1 MENNNTT
8 QYNNDNSTTNNSQ
21 QNTQFSYEHLET
33 IPEEMSEISSIIP
46 NDFIK
51 DNNNQL
57 NKFKRF
63 GTQLRFSTNSDKIK
77 MTNSITNIF
86 NLYQNEFSSKIFT
99 PKRSNSF
106 SELENS
112 HKNIMNK
119 IDIDDYILI
128 DFKEN
133 IQNNDDDNC
142 SISSKSNENE
152 NEEISQEEYKKRVAS
167 RRKNNNAD
175 LLALRSKSLSVEKG
189 ISSFYIEENETDD
202 EKKQFKSSNKLK
214 YISFNL
220 MLKEIIFNDFLVNYV
235 LNIYHFCQQC
245 FAFMQKDILFK
256 KIWNCYLY
264 YKKKD
269 IPLDNLKN
277 LFDFLGILVIEMYD
291 YYKTIKKDELVLKI
305 IKSFYYQIISDLII
319 NLNNDKYSKIERSNI
334 FNSEFIGKNFYHES
348 DQKIYKLIRKFSQN
362 KNDLERSK
370 TSEEVKKEDRISNE
384 NDILESRNTFNSSNF
399 NNTDNSIELQNKNT
413 FESDDI
419 INTFLNQNYLIEDE
433 KDFNKIIYYEQKQL
447 NISIEE
453 EILCNFSSILKILD
467 NETPLL
473 SDLLNAKNK
482 IHFYEDLKKHT
493 TILKPV
499 KKTIIKKKIEK
510 YDKHRRSSSAMNIKK
525 EKQKIKH
532 RKYMQEGFFCMMDWE
547 TSEIGEILIKRTR
560 NLFNKIERKEFYNSV
575 FLKKDKNILSPNI
588 QNAIK
593 KTNDLSSFI
602 IEDILSYDQKDDRAK
617 TIEKWTLVA
626 EYCKN
631 KRDYND
637 CVAINSAFQN
647 YIITGLKKTFK
658 KIGKNIKNIMDELN
672 DFCTVEGNYKY
683 IREETKKIINE
694 GNSFYPYLGLLTKDI
709 VYDDEKSKYLIDQE
723 NINFEKI
730 ENIQNMLDNNFKYK
744 TDFKNKIDMKII
756 PELSF
761 FEKLEVSTED
771 ERELEKRADKLEPKY
786 LYDEKAFKRRT
797 KIDKKYFSKFILNDS
812 NISKKQLKSNTTLL
826 KLNI

>member
-1 MENNNTT
+1 MENDNTN
-8 QYNNDNSTTNNSQ
+8 QNNNDNSQ

-46 NDFIK
+46 NDFIN

-77 MTNSITNIF
+77 MTNSVTNIF

-384 NDILESRNTFNSSNF
+384 NDILESKNTFNSSNF

-433 KDFNKIIYYEQKQL
+433 NDFNKIIYYE
-447 NISIEE
+447 
-453 EILCNFSSILKILD
+453 
-467 NETPLL
+467 
-473 SDLLNAKNK
+473 
-482 IHFYEDLKKHT
+482 KK
-493 TILKPV
+493 
-499 KKTIIKKKIEK
+499 
-510 YDKHRRSSSAMNIKK
+510 
-525 EKQKIKH
+525 
-532 RKYMQEGFFCMMDWE
+532 
-547 TSEIGEILIKRTR
+547 
-560 NLFNKIERKEFYNSV
+560 
-575 FLKKDKNILSPNI
+575 
-588 QNAIK
+588 
-593 KTNDLSSFI
+593 
-602 IEDILSYDQKDDRAK
+602 
-617 TIEKWTLVA
+617 
-626 EYCKN
+626 
-631 KRDYND
+631 
-637 CVAINSAFQN
+637 
-647 YIITGLKKTFK
+647 
-658 KIGKNIKNIMDELN
+658 
-672 DFCTVEGNYKY
+672 
-683 IREETKKIINE
+683 
-694 GNSFYPYLGLLTKDI
+694 
-709 VYDDEKSKYLIDQE
+709 
-723 NINFEKI
+723 
-730 ENIQNMLDNNFKYK
+730 
-744 TDFKNKIDMKII
+744 
-756 PELSF
+756 
-761 FEKLEVSTED
+761 
-771 ERELEKRADKLEPKY
+771 
-786 LYDEKAFKRRT
+786 
-797 KIDKKYFSKFILNDS
+797 
-812 NISKKQLKSNTTLL
+812 
-826 KLNI
+826 